1 MKLLEPIVSEIL
13 ALSGL
18 FVIWPDVS
26 ADAVAVGSEPLPVA
40 GCFLVAAA
48 RGDEDGERGQH
59 ERE

>member
-1 MKLLEPIVSEIL
+1 MSEIL

-18 FVIWPDVS
+18 LTIWPDVS

-40 GCFLVAAA
+40 GSSSSAA
-48 RGDEDGERGQH
+48 RGDEDGERGEH